1 MYLAHHPQASEIF
14 RSPITAFRA
23 EVFDEKY
30 PNSGKMGATPLR
42 VDFVCIRADGSAV
55 RLHPGKTT
63 EAKIEAVNN
72 REREPPPPTGP
83 PPVTQRA
90 YVPEYVAADAVNNI
104 AAGASFQP
112 PPPKDPPD
120 LRHHQE
126 LRRDQDLKLAV
137 P

>member
-1 MYLAHHPQASEIF
+1 
-14 RSPITAFRA
+14 
-23 EVFDEKY
+23 
-30 PNSGKMGATPLR
+30 MGATPLR

-112 PPPKDPPD
+112 PPPKDPPAMAQRASD
-120 LRHHQE
+120 PDRV
-126 LRRDQDLKLAV
+126 AV
-137 P
+137 PDGVAEQGDLWAVVVESLHLLLCC